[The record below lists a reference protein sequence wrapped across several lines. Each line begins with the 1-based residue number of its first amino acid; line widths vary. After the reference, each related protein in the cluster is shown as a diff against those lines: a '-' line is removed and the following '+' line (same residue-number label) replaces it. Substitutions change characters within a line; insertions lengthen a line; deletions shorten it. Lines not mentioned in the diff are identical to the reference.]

1 MRRTLCVLCAVAL
14 CALPL
19 SACSLRGGSR
29 DAEPTAEAVF
39 EPETTAIPESR
50 HGEEDQSKVIGDLPT
65 LPPAETIGP
74 DANTET
80 DDPQMPASEDEAE
93 YFSIDAL
100 LSSTDGPDVDF
111 PDAGDTPASP
121 ASDPAATEAPASND
135 VAIIDP
141 ANYQFSAL
149 TDTTLGFTFNYPTRW
164 ENLPGVFTVC
174 FREPVESGKFP
185 ARVAVSAKKM
195 VHTVEGSTLSNQLSK
210 YMRTIYQMYDP
221 NTFQPGTASTSGT
234 FLGRPA
240 LSNTYL
246 AYYGDIEVKGFII
259 GTAVEKTI
267 YVFHFCASY
276 EDFTAM
282 QGIIKYM
289 VNSVELVK
297 R

>member
-1 MRRTLCVLCAVAL
+1 M
-14 CALPL
+14 
-19 SACSLRGGSR
+19 
-29 DAEPTAEAVF
+29 
-39 EPETTAIPESR
+39 PESR

-65 LPPAETIGP
+65 LPPVETIGP
-74 DANTET
+74 DANAET
-80 DDPQMPASEDEAE
+80 YDPQMPASEAEAE

-100 LSSTDGPDVDF
+100 LSSTNGPDVDF
-111 PDAGDTPASP
+111 SDAGDAAANPAP
-121 ASDPAATEAPASND
+121 NPDATQAPASNGI
-135 VAIIDP
+135 AIIDP
-141 ANYQFSAL
+141 TSYQFSAL

-195 VHTVEGSTLSNQLSK
+195 VHTVEGGTLSNQLTK

-221 NTFQPGTASTSGT
+221 NTFQAGTPSSSNTM
-234 FLGRPA
+234 LGQSA